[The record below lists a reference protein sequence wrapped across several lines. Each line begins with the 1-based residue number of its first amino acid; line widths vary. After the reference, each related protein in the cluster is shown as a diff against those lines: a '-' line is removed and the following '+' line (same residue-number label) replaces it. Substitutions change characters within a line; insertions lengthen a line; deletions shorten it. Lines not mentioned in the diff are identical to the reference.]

1 MMFVLLSPVSLTATF
16 VETAPTKES
25 IRIDIRVLIEDI
37 QYNGN
42 DVYTLLVSMTN
53 ASPMDIMVRII
64 EEDFFVQTD
73 RGWMQLKMNGHSG
86 EGGEFLLPHDGKHE
100 LAASINIPL
109 TIPRLFR
116 TYDGDISLMY
126 KYKYVIWAAAGTGAP
141 VQRGDEVYCW
151 VTPGTSQWILREGM

>member
-1 MMFVLLSPVSLTATF
+1 MLFILLSPVSLTATF
-16 VETAPTKES
+16 VETAPAKES
-25 IRIDIRVLIEDI
+25 YRIDIRVLIENI
-37 QYNGN
+37 KYNGN
-42 DVYTLLVSMTN
+42 DEYTLLVSMAN

-64 EEDFFVQTD
+64 EEGFFVQTD
-73 RGWMQLKMNGHSG
+73 RGWMQLKINGQSD
-86 EGGEFLLPHDGKHE
+86 ESGEFLLPRDGKHE

-126 KYKYVIWAAAGTGAP
+126 KYKYAIWAAAGTGAP